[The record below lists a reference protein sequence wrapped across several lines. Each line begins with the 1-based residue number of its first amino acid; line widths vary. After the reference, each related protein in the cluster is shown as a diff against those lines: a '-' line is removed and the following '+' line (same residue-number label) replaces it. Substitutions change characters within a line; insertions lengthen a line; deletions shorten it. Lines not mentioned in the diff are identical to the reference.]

1 MPISGATVYR
11 HIKKRYYSI
20 DLLDLPRA
28 VKFKPRNTN
37 THEFIP
43 SWAKKGRT
51 YEDYLQFVELNASMP
66 IVELDTVI
74 GRIGGKTSMTIHI
87 VSCNFMFGLL
97 LENKTTAQAA
107 EKIQLLKSALI

>member
-1 MPISGATVYR
+1 
-11 HIKKRYYSI
+11 
-20 DLLDLPRA
+20 
-28 VKFKPRNTN
+28 
-37 THEFIP
+37 
-43 SWAKKGRT
+43 
-51 YEDYLQFVELNASMP
+51 MP